1 MASIEHHKPRVHSLS
16 TETTESIEPFVLY
29 DPVDDMTNFADLLIA
44 TVASI
49 AERAKYNS
57 VYLSSDEYRSNR
69 NEMIKFGNKWSI
81 RVQQAIEFFDL
92 FLDIPTFYFL
102 DLEACVTWNEIEWEI
117 KSSRVIRYVVLFT
130 EQIKQLCKS

>member
-1 MASIEHHKPRVHSLS
+1 MASNEHHKPRVLSLS
-16 TETTESIEPFVLY
+16 ADTTESIEPFVLY
-29 DPVDDMTNFADLLIA
+29 DPVDDMTNFADLLI
-44 TVASI
+44 TSVASI

-57 VYLSSDEYRSNR
+57 VYLSSDECRNNR

-102 DLEACVTWNEIEWEI
+102 DLEACVTWNEIEWEM
-117 KSSRVIRYVVLFT
+117 KSTRVIRYVVLFT